1 MGSKNPPIN
10 LYDPAMLATVEQA
23 FNSTWVVLRT
33 RYPFRDFERDSELK
47 TALSQKLLTLAA
59 EGMTDPVELREWA
72 LESSL
77 LG

>member
-1 MGSKNPPIN
+1 MGSKNPPVN

-23 FNSTWVVLRT
+23 FDFDLGGTSDPLSVSR
-33 RYPFRDFERDSELK
+33 FRKGFGTQ
-47 TALSQKLLTLAA
+47 TALGQKLLTLAA
-59 EGMTDPVELREWA
+59 EGVTDPVELREWA

>member
-1 MGSKNPPIN
+1 MGSKNPPVN

-23 FNSTWVVLRT
+23 FDSTWVVLQT

-59 EGMTDPVELREWA
+59 EGVTDPVELREWA

>member
-23 FNSTWVVLRT
+23 FDSTWVVLQT

-47 TALSQKLLTLAA
+47 TALGHKLFTLAT
-59 EGMTDPVELREWA
+59 EGVTDPIELREWA
-72 LESSL
+72 LESTPL
-77 LG
+77 R

>member
-1 MGSKNPPIN
+1 MGSKNPPVN

-23 FNSTWVVLRT
+23 FNSTWVVLQT
-33 RYPFRDFERDSELK
+33 RYPFRDFKRDSELK

-59 EGMTDPVELREWA
+59 EGVTDPVELREWA

>member
-1 MGSKNPPIN
+1 MGSKNPPVN

-23 FNSTWVVLRT
+23 FDSTWVVLQT

-59 EGMTDPVELREWA
+59 EGVTDPVELREWA
-72 LESSL
+72 VESSL